1 MYDRIEGRFV
11 YGDDIYIPEEYL
23 DEVWEYI
30 PGFNNYMLSNYGRVW
45 SITSRMFLKPKK
57 LDREGHL
64 GFCLHENGVA
74 HYVYQ
79 HRLMVEVFMPNPD
92 HYPIVRHLND
102 IPYDNDPSNL
112 AWGTRRDN
120 WEDSVRN
127 GTARPPT
134 DEIREKG
141 FQKTRKP
148 IIGTN
153 IQTGEIVRFQGQ
165 GEAGR
170 ILGIQHAN
178 IWKVLNKERHQAGG
192 WTFKYVERE

>member
-11 YGDDIYIPEEYL
+11 YGDDVYIPEEYL

-30 PGFNNYMLSNYGRVW
+30 PGFNNYMVSNYGRVW
-45 SITSRMFLKPKK
+45 SIASRMFLKPKK

-64 GFCLHENGVA
+64 GFCLHKNGVA
-74 HYVYQ
+74 YYAYQ
-79 HRLMVEVFMPNPD
+79 HRLIAEVFIPNPN

-120 WEDSVRN
+120 WDDSVRN

-134 DEIREKG
+134 DKIREKG
-141 FQKTRKP
+141 FQKLRRP

-153 IQTGEIVRFQGQ
+153 LESEEIVRFQGQ
-165 GEAGR
+165 CEAER
-170 ILGIQHAN
+170 ILGIQQAN
-178 IWKVLNKERHQAGG
+178 IWKVLNKERRQAGG
-192 WTFKYVERE
+192 WTFEYIERE